1 MNDGFINK
9 FIGKFKDKFSKNK
22 NNYQD
27 LLEYAF
33 SDAEIESINKEN
45 KQKIQE
51 LKQDVFSVKKDNNKV
66 TTEEVLSKMDSIVYK
81 EEETTTINDNEII
94 DSDDEEEVLVISEEE
109 EVIDKDLEVG
119 PKNSFINLSDEAKGA
134 VMNAWKSI
142 LSNKIDK
149 DIMEAKDLFSRNYT
163 ITYADEASKFIH
175 YIRKEYEVV
184 ICYLIGFNNEKQGI
198 YDKTFFAD
206 KIENEWKFF
215 NSYIKLLEKIRKNK

>member
-1 MNDGFINK
+1 
-9 FIGKFKDKFSKNK
+9 
-22 NNYQD
+22 
-27 LLEYAF
+27 
-33 SDAEIESINKEN
+33 
-45 KQKIQE
+45 
-51 LKQDVFSVKKDNNKV
+51 
-66 TTEEVLSKMDSIVYK
+66 MDSGVYEEEK
-81 EEETTTINDNEII
+81 ITTTDNSEIINSDIEEETLVI
-94 DSDDEEEVLVISEEE
+94 DEEEK
-109 EVIDKDLEVG
+109 VIDKNLEVG
-119 PKNSFINLSDEAKGA
+119 PKNSFINLSGEAKAA

-149 DIMEAKDLFSRNYT
+149 DIMDAKDLFSRNYT
-163 ITYADEASKFIH
+163 ITYADEALKFIQ

>member
-51 LKQDVFSVKKDNNKV
+51 LKQDIFSVKIDNKV

-94 DSDDEEEVLVISEEE
+94 DSDDKEEALVISEEE
-109 EVIDKDLEVG
+109 KVIDKDLEVG
-119 PKNSFINLSDEAKGA
+119 PKNSFINLSDEAKAA

>member
-9 FIGKFKDKFSKNK
+9 FISKFKNKFNRGK

-45 KQKIQE
+45 RQKIQE
-51 LKQDVFSVKKDNNKV
+51 LKQDIFSVKKENKV
-66 TTEEVLSKMDSIVYK
+66 TTEEVLSKMDSGVYEEEK
-81 EEETTTINDNEII
+81 ITTTDNSEIINSDIEEETLVI
-94 DSDDEEEVLVISEEE
+94 DEEEK
-109 EVIDKDLEVG
+109 VIDKNLEVG
-119 PKNSFINLSDEAKGA
+119 PKNSFINLSDEAKAA

-149 DIMEAKDLFSRNYT
+149 DIMDAKDLFSRNYT
-163 ITYADEASKFIH
+163 ITYADEALKFIQ